1 MANLRIYHHYADCEE
16 FHPDGGMW
24 RIVAGPE
31 AKRHALDAQAL
42 MAEPDRFQAAM
53 ERVLVEWPQSCEMAF
68 SADGNNQRAWLG
80 HAGCWLGV
88 GSPEECTRAGW
99 HMLDDAE
106 QYGANAAADR
116 VIAQW
121 RAARYSNVAQLMLFG
136 GDSCQRQ
143 LSA

>member
-31 AKRHALDAQAL
+31 
-42 MAEPDRFQAAM
+42 
-53 ERVLVEWPQSCEMAF
+53 S
-68 SADGNNQRAWLG
+68 
-80 HAGCWLGV
+80 
-88 GSPEECTRAGW
+88 
-99 HMLDDAE
+99 
-106 QYGANAAADR
+106 
-116 VIAQW
+116 
-121 RAARYSNVAQLMLFG
+121 AARYSNVAQLMLFG